1 MRFGELVATS
11 ERVAGTAG
19 RRDKI
24 DILAGSLSALAPA
37 EVEAAVGFLVGW
49 PRQGRVG
56 VGWAGL
62 RQAMTDLP
70 PAPTESTID
79 ILDVDR
85 LLAQV
90 GATSGRGS
98 AAARAGLIRELLAAA
113 TDAERR
119 FLVALTT
126 GEVRQGALEAVVL
139 EAVARAGNVP
149 LDRLERAAML
159 AGDVGR
165 VAETVLV
172 DGLDGLDRFRIQ
184 LFRPLLP
191 MLADSA
197 PDPEAAMA
205 RLGTAAL
212 EYKIDGARVQVHK
225 DGDRV
230 AVYTRNLN
238 DVTAAVPEV
247 VERVRGYPAS
257 RAILDGEVV
266 ALDAAGRPRPFQ
278 DTMRRFGRKLDVEAT
293 RAELPVRPFFFD
305 LLLEGEEELLDRPE
319 AARFERLAD
328 LVPAADLI
336 PRIVTAEPSE
346 SRAFFERAL
355 AAGHE
360 GLMAKAVD
368 APYAAGRRGSA
379 WLKVKPARTLDLVIL
394 AAEWGHGRRQGWLSN
409 VHLGARDPATGGFVM
424 LGKTFKGMTDEM
436 LRWQTARLLELED
449 RRDGPVVFVRPELV
463 VEVAFDGVQRSS
475 QYPGGVALRFA
486 RLRGYRPDK
495 VAADADPI
503 EAVRALI

>member
-19 RRDKI
+19 RRDKVA
-24 DILAGSLSALAPA
+24 ILAGLLAALAPA

-56 VGWAGL
+56 VGWAGF
-62 RQAMTDLP
+62 RQSLADLP

-79 ILDVDR
+79 IHDVDR
-85 LLAQV
+85 FLTQV
-90 GATSGRGS
+90 GTTSGRGS
-98 AAARAGLIRELLAAA
+98 AAARATMIRDLMTGA

-119 FLVALTT
+119 FLVALAT

-139 EAVARAGNVP
+139 EAVGRAAGVP

-159 AGDVGR
+159 AGDLGQ
-165 VAETVLV
+165 VAVTALA
-172 DGLDGLDRFRIQ
+172 DGLAGLDRFRIQ

-197 PDPEAAMA
+197 PDPEAAVT

-212 EYKIDGARVQVHK
+212 EFKIDGARVQVHK
-225 DGDRV
+225 DGDRI

-238 DVTAAVPEV
+238 EVTAAVPEV
-247 VERVRGYPAS
+247 VERVRTYPAS

-266 ALDAAGRPRPFQ
+266 AFDAAGRPRPFQ
-278 DTMRRFGRKLDVEAT
+278 ETMRRFGRKLEVEAV

-305 LLLEGEEELLDRPE
+305 LLLEGDDELLDRPE
-319 AARFERLAD
+319 SARFERLAAA
-328 LVPAADLI
+328 VPADDLI
-336 PRIVTAEPSE
+336 PRIVTTEPGE
-346 SRAFFERAL
+346 ARTFFERAL

-360 GLMAKAVD
+360 GVMAKAVD

-394 AAEWGHGRRQGWLSN
+394 AAEWGHGRRHGWLSN
-409 VHLGARDPATGGFVM
+409 VHLGARDPTTGGFVM

-436 LRWQTARLLELED
+436 LRWQTARLLELEE
-449 RRDGPVVFVRPELV
+449 RREGHVVFVRPELV
-463 VEVAFDGVQRSS
+463 AEVAFDGVQRSS

-486 RLRGYRPDK
+486 RLKGYRPDK
-495 VAADADPI
+495 AAADADLI
-503 EAVRALI
+503 DTVRALI